1 MKRLSIAAL
10 LPLCTALTLSLLACD
25 KGGDETNPPDEGDTA
40 PAETGEAAETGEGEE
55 EPERAPPPEQAEDP
69 AELAQAQAAYMK
81 GDYQTVIGLQGQAES
96 LTEENQARANAIL
109 SSWVSMAHSMELPEN
124 GKDLAE
130 RAVAQSEVV
139 WDDNEVRQLAHLAHA
154 SYLAAVA
161 VFDEALGE
169 ATAATDVTD
178 GPYGELALLV
188 RAEVELNLAFDEN
201 GKIVAPEKLEAA
213 KADYAAV
220 AASSDPALA
229 GRANVGIASVH
240 KNQGKKKEACAAATA
255 AKESY
260 ESADVTD
267 YLKEVPKLLMD
278 WGC

>member
-10 LPLCTALTLSLLACD
+10 LPLCTLLAASLFACD
-25 KGGDETNPPDEGDTA
+25 KGGDETNPPDEGETA
-40 PAETGEAAETGEGEE
+40 VAETGDAPDTGD
-55 EPERAPPPEQAEDP
+55 EPERAPPPEQDPDP
-69 AELAQAQAAYMK
+69 AELAQAQEAYMK
-81 GDYQTVIGLQGQAES
+81 GDYQTVLGYQGQAES
-96 LTEENQARANAIL
+96 MTAESQARANAIL
-109 SSWVSMAHSMELPEN
+109 SSWVSMAHSTELPEN

-139 WDDNEVRQLAHLAHA
+139 WDDDEVRQLAHLAHA

-161 VFDEALGE
+161 VFDEAYSE
-169 ATAATDVTD
+169 AVAATDVAD
-178 GPYGELALLV
+178 GPHSELALLV

-213 KADYAAV
+213 KADYETV
-220 AASSDPALA
+220 TGSSDPAIA
-229 GRANVGIASVH
+229 GRAHVGIASVH
-240 KNQGKKKEACAAATA
+240 KNQGKKKEACEAATA
-255 AKESY
+255 AKEAY
-260 ESADVTD
+260 ETAAVAD